1 MIAEHDGIERQD
13 TAVSDPE
20 EDSDEVQGRQSFD
33 GDKQANGHG
42 LHDRLNKQGVQRAD
56 PVRHVARQRQAG
68 EHRHQQGDR
77 KDFRRTLEQM
87 PDIGH
92 SRDDRRDR
100 QRHRDAATNNADR
113 QRHHPNN
120 QRDAPGLHRVVISRI
135 FRHRSGRFRGR
146 PGPPYRFV
154 PEKED
159 QAQREHRAHE
169 QDTEQE
175 IRLTP
180 ADQLIHLPGDG
191 RANGSGEGLP
201 RENCSEKA
209 RDGIKRSRPNSPAIG
224 LRTIATRKMLQ
235 LPISSATIDARRT
248 IYR

>member
-1 MIAEHDGIERQD
+1 M
-13 TAVSDPE
+13 
-20 EDSDEVQGRQSFD
+20 
-33 GDKQANGHG
+33 
-42 LHDRLNKQGVQRAD
+42 
-56 PVRHVARQRQAG
+56 
-68 EHRHQQGDR
+68 
-77 KDFRRTLEQM
+77 
-87 PDIGH
+87 
-92 SRDDRRDR
+92 RDR
-100 QRHRDAATNNADR
+100 QRHRNAATNNADR

-120 QRDAPGLHRVVISRI
+120 RRDAPGLHRVVISRI

-169 QDTEQE
+169 KDTEQE